1 MIQRRFPRLA
11 VLALCAALTAA
22 LSATAVQAAEPA
34 APLPARGPLVSL
46 VDTAPP
52 GGFFGYWG
60 FDVFAEQS
68 VGARFTVP
76 AEADHRLVRVGIWFM
91 NNTDTRQGKLRLSL
105 QTDALD
111 EGGTETLPSG
121 RKLAT
126 WVAPVEALGWNPVE
140 QFFSGLRNKLPTLKA
155 GRHYW
160 VVAESAS
167 PALVNPVWTT
177 SSEGS
182 MVTTTTANGAWQTAG
197 EGAAL
202 TLQVDAVPA
211 AR

>member
-1 MIQRRFPRLA
+1 MTPRRFSRLA
-11 VLALCAALTAA
+11 ALALCAALSLAHVHAA
-22 LSATAVQAAEPA
+22 DLA
-34 APLPARGPLVSL
+34 APSPARANLVSL

-91 NNTDTRQGKLRLSL
+91 NNSDTRQGKLRLSL
-105 QTDALD
+105 QSDALD
-111 EGGTETLPSG
+111 EGGSETMPSG

-126 WVAPVEALGWNPVE
+126 WVAPVEALGWNPAE
-140 QFFSGLRNKLPTLKA
+140 QFFSGLRQKLPTLKA

-167 PALVNPVWTT
+167 PAMMNPVWATA
-177 SSEGS
+177 SEGS
-182 MVTTTTANGAWQTAG
+182 MVVTTTANGAWQTAG

-202 TLQVDAVPA
+202 TLRVDALRVA
-211 AR
+211 D